1 MCRTYVCYG
10 VVVVTDD
17 LPSLDVDGFF
27 GHLDDLTS
35 RLAALTKHAVDLDF
49 GAQSS
54 TDLAIQAERLRRL
67 VHVLTLRAAECCA
80 SSRAHAGTGSRNAA
94 EHRAN
99 AAGLDSRDARRT
111 QVTAEQLA
119 VLPLVAEAMRNGELS
134 ESALAAIASVAVD
147 KPHAQQRLLDAVKRG
162 PAAFRDELRAVK
174 HEGESDRQR
183 ATRQRE
189 ARSLTMST
197 DRDGMLSGRFRL
209 EPGRG
214 AELKALLDKRASEL
228 WKTQRG
234 DTIEQRN
241 ADSLM
246 DLVTGAVTGKVRTTV
261 HLVVDL
267 PALQRGEV
275 GEGERCEIA
284 GVGPVPVSHAV
295 ALLGSKAFVTFVVK
309 NGVDIATVAHLGRHV
324 PAHVMTAL
332 IAAGRECCIEGCG
345 VCGYVERDHLHEWAK
360 GGLTSFANIEFECSR
375 HHRLKTE
382 GWILGPQDPITGKYR
397 LYPPG
402 TRLDE

>member
-1 MCRTYVCYG
+1 MCYG
-10 VVVVTDD
+10 HGVVMDD
-17 LPSLDVDGFF
+17 APLELDEFF
-27 GHLDDLTS
+27 DRLDDVTTL
-35 RLAALTKHAVDLDF
+35 LQALTKHAADLGF
-49 GAQSS
+49 GAQSA
-54 TDLAIQAERLRRL
+54 TDLAIQAERLQRFA
-67 VHVLTLRAAECCA
+67 HALTLRAAECCA
-80 SSRAHAGTGSRNAA
+80 WSKAHAGTGSRNAA

-99 AAGLDSRDARRT
+99 TTGMDARDAKRT
-111 QVTAEQLA
+111 QTTAEQLA
-119 VLPLVAEAMRNGELS
+119 ALPLVAQAARNGELS

-174 HEGESDRQR
+174 HEGETDRQR

-197 DRDGMLSGRFRL
+197 DREGMLSGRFRL

-234 DTIEQRN
+234 DSIEQRN
-241 ADSLM
+241 ADALI
-246 DLVTGAVTGKVRTTV
+246 DLITGKVGGKVKTTV
-261 HLVVDL
+261 HLVIDL

-275 GEGERCEIA
+275 GDGERCEIA

-295 ALLGSKAFVTFVVK
+295 ALLGSKAFVTLVVK
-309 NGVDIATVAHLGRHV
+309 NGVDISTVAHLGRHV

-382 GWILGPQDPITGKYR
+382 GWVLGPRDPVTGKYR